1 MVRPFFTYILRC
13 SDKSYYVG
21 HTDKIDQRVAQHGGG
36 IAGYTAKRLPITLV
50 WFAEFP
56 TREEAKAAEAQL
68 KKWSRRKKEALIE
81 SNIEELKVA
90 ARKDWQAY
98 RERRGKEK

>member
-1 MVRPFFTYILRC
+1 MRTHVLAIAVLVQST
-13 SDKSYYVG
+13 G
-21 HTDKIDQRVAQHGGG
+21 VAAADPH
-36 IAGYTAKRLPITLV
+36 KLTLDEV
-50 WFAEFP
+50 M
-56 TREEAKAAEAQL
+56 AKALAGPRARTARGTAETAEAQL